1 MSQQPSTEQRVVR
14 DDAGPFRFEFSYD
27 TREMRPELKA
37 TERSGLGITEDRMF
51 VIFAVLGAL
60 CLIWRYTVALGAV
73 TLALTTFLWRMRQRS
88 REWYK
93 RKELVEETPQVI
105 RMTLTE
111 SGYSLRGE
119 DFFAETNWS
128 NVISSFELN
137 GFLLIQG
144 RRMPRLYV
152 PIDELKRAGL
162 YERVHAMVDERTQ
175 ARKAAIAAIK
185 ARSEAL

>member
-1 MSQQPSTEQRVVR
+1 MSRQPTTDQRIAH
-14 DDAGPFRFEFSYD
+14 DDAAPFRFEFSYD

-37 TERSGLGITEDRMF
+37 TERSSLRVTEDQLF

-60 CLIWRYTVALGAV
+60 CLVWRYTFALGAV

-88 REWYK
+88 RAL
-93 RKELVEETPQVI
+93 RKQYEPLEETPQII

-128 NVISSFELN
+128 NVISSFDLN
-137 GFLLIQG
+137 GVLLIQG

-185 ARSEAL
+185 ARSEPL